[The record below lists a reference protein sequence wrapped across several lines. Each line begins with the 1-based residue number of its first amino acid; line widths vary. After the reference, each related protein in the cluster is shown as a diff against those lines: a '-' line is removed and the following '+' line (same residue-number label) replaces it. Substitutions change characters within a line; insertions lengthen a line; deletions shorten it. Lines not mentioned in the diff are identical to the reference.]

1 MSDSTFH
8 LTKED
13 VRKPESK
20 ASHANNG
27 NVPADSD
34 AAKAQVCPKRTHQT
48 RCKKTKS

>member
-13 VRKPESK
+13 VRKPQSN
-20 ASHANNG
+20 ASHSNSG

-34 AAKAQVCPKRTHQT
+34 AAKAQVSLIAQR
-48 RCKKTKS
+48 KSKEQH